1 MAQTSISNLFIGTS
15 LLDGVFVETIER
27 CSIDD
32 VECYLF
38 VAISHNSVAVG
49 TCFISVHPYLRAEV
63 YATLRIIGKL
73 LFRIVIAGQRGI
85 AGIPIR
91 YQRITILYAAMVP
104 QLTTQRQP
112 HLNTLGIVC
121 RDAHYNS

>member
-38 VAISHNSVAVG
+38 VAISHNSIVVSL
-49 TCFISVHPYLRAEV
+49 CFISVHPHLRAEV
-63 YATLRIIGKL
+63 YATLRIISKL